1 MFLNFENVWR
11 VMIRHSILPVFLFV
25 LFLSAPVFAS
35 QEKQLFDT
43 GVDHLKQQ
51 RYEAAID
58 VFTELIELDPDN
70 PDAYKNRGVAYMKLS
85 QYDSAIHDFE
95 KTKQMM
101 PDLKGLHSNL
111 GVAWYY
117 KGEYEKA
124 IANYNSEIDVSPDS
138 HYAYFNRAICWAE
151 LKEYD
156 KSLEDIAQ
164 TLTLVPDF
172 YLAHCLKGDLYMDLE
187 NIEAARSAY
196 EKAVEVDPEEAYA
209 KAQLEKLGPAP
220 EARETVET
228 ETPEPEK
235 AASLPDQAS
244 EPTETSPP
252 ADQKDE
258 QTGEQVLTETTAE
271 ATDEKAS
278 DSKAPDPEFEI
289 QTGAFQVRENAREQL
304 NKLHALGYD
313 ARILE
318 LTRAKNVT
326 WYLVRIGTFT
336 DRETAKQTMAE
347 FVKKTGMKAYVR
359 PWNRF

>member
-1 MFLNFENVWR
+1 
-11 VMIRHSILPVFLFV
+11 MIRHSIIPVCLFV
-25 LFLSAPVFAS
+25 FFLSAPVFAS

-51 RYEAAID
+51 RYEAAIE
-58 VFTELIELDPDN
+58 VFTELIELNPDN

-85 QYDSAIHDFE
+85 QYDLAIHDFE

-117 KGEYEKA
+117 KGEYDKA
-124 IANYNSEIDVSPDS
+124 IANYNSEIELSPGS

-156 KSLEDIAQ
+156 KSLDDIAQ

-187 NIEAARSAY
+187 NIGAARSAY

-220 EARETVET
+220 EPRKTVET
-228 ETPEPEK
+228 ETSVPTETTPPTGQ
-235 AASLPDQAS
+235 AGQAS
-244 EPTETSPP
+244 EPAEAAPP
-252 ADQKDE
+252 AGQKDAQTAE
-258 QTGEQVLTETTAE
+258 QGLTERTAE
-271 ATDEKAS
+271 ATDEKTS
-278 DSKAPDPEFEI
+278 DRKAPDPEFEI
-289 QTGAFQVRENAREQL
+289 QTGAFQVRKNALDQL

-318 LTRAKNVT
+318 LTRANNVA
-326 WYLVRIGTFT
+326 WYLVRIGTFV
-336 DRETAKQTMAE
+336 DHDSAARAMAE
-347 FVKKTGMKAYVR
+347 FVEKTGMKAYVR